1 MKLLTFLTK
10 NLAKSLPQGRMS
22 YKVTKFYSAGTR
34 VNDDYQVEII
44 KKWRRKVKER
54 QTDKGRECKKKNL

>member
-44 KKWRRKVKER
+44 KK
-54 QTDKGRECKKKNL
+54 